1 MHVEKYDKLC
11 YTESEKR
18 DNMLLKIVS
27 FIASIILM
35 FTPSVAVPEK
45 SNVLVETLHNI
56 SESRTADEIN
66 GANGT
71 RFYIQR
77 PKADKLNEINASD
90 FGLSEDNAD
99 NFEAFQS
106 ALNYCSQHPQTKLVI
121 DKGTYY
127 FRSLNGLDA
136 NNCTDLLIEGS
147 DATFV
152 FSSTG
157 YKFFIRNSNCVE
169 IRNLNF
175 DWNWAESP
183 LASVI
188 TVQNSNPDTNT
199 VDLVFRNAEYCNESN
214 RLMAITQCDPETYTF
229 GAKSSSK
236 ENYLYQD
243 ATAIVSVQKI
253 STNTLRIIHN
263 GCIDNFENGET
274 YILRHYVYDGTIFNL
289 RDYSKN
295 LTFDNVNIYGSPGMA
310 YICEGNCSHFQIIN
324 SFVGVNPEY
333 KNSRCVSLTA
343 DAIHIVNT
351 NGYFNISGC
360 DISGMG
366 DDAVN
371 VHDGLGYVSAVNGN
385 TLTLI
390 ASAMR
395 LEAGDTLAFK
405 NNKFE
410 NTDITA
416 KIVSVKVLEG
426 IAKEVIVESVS
437 ESVTAGWTA
446 YSTECNSSNYVVR
459 NNYFHENRARGLLL
473 QSSNGLCEN
482 NRFYKTMAQ
491 AIKIVMD
498 IEPTLWQEGTGV
510 DNLIIRNNTFEKC
523 NFSDWGSVIEIGTNI
538 AGKSAETAV
547 FTNIEITSNTFKDI
561 PSMLMRANNVN
572 GLIFSR
578 NTVDIGGIFDKVN
591 LQGKNY
597 FGKYCNNVGYSD
609 NKYID
614 GGFLDNK
621 KTAQAES
628 ISVWAEVN
636 SQL

>member
-1 MHVEKYDKLC
+1 
-11 YTESEKR
+11 
-18 DNMLLKIVS
+18 
-27 FIASIILM
+27 M
-35 FTPSVAVPEK
+35 FAPSGALPEK
-45 SNVLVETLHNI
+45 GDVLVETLDKL
-56 SESRTADEIN
+56 SENRTADEIN

-77 PKADKLNEINASD
+77 PKADKLNEVNAAD

-106 ALNYCSQHPQTKLVI
+106 ALNYCSQHPQTKLII

-127 FRSLNGLDA
+127 FRSTNSLDA

-147 DATFV
+147 GATFV

-157 YKFFIRNSNCVE
+157 YRFFVRNSDCVE

-175 DWNWAESP
+175 DWNWSESP
-183 LASVI
+183 LASVV
-188 TVQNSNPDTNT
+188 TVQNSSPDTHT
-199 VDLVFRNAEYCNESN
+199 LDLVFKNTEYCIEGN
-214 RLMAITQCDPETYTF
+214 RLMAITQCDPEAFTF
-229 GAKSSSK
+229 GAKHSSK
-236 ENYLYQD
+236 EVYLYQD
-243 ATAIVSVQKI
+243 ATAVKSVEKI
-253 STNTLRIIHN
+253 SDSTLHITHN
-263 GCIDNFENGET
+263 GCMDNFENGET
-274 YILRHYVYDGTIFNL
+274 YILRHYVYDGTIFNI

-295 LTFDNVNIYGSPGMA
+295 ITFDNVSIYGSSGMA

-324 SFVGVNPEY
+324 SFIGVNPEH
-333 KNSRCVSLTA
+333 KNKRCVSLTA

-351 NGYFNISGC
+351 DGCFNISGC

-371 VHDGLGYVSAVNGN
+371 VHDGLGYISAVNGN

-405 NNKFE
+405 NDKFE
-410 NTDITA
+410 NTASTA
-416 KIVSVKVLEG
+416 KIVSVKALDW
-426 IAKEVIVESVS
+426 ITKEVVFESLP
-437 ESVTAGWTA
+437 ESVTEGWTA
-446 YSTECNSSNYVVR
+446 YNTECNSGNYVIR

-482 NRFYKTMAQ
+482 NRFFKTMAQ
-491 AIKIVMD
+491 AIKVVMD

-547 FTNIEITSNTFKDI
+547 FTNVEITSNTFKDI
-561 PSMLMRANNVN
+561 PSRLMMVNNVN
-572 GLIFSR
+572 CLVFGG
-578 NTVDIGGIFDKVN
+578 NTVDAGEFFDKTN
-591 LQGKNY
+591 LQGKAY
-597 FGKYCNNVGYSD
+597 FGKYCNNIDYYD
-609 NKYID
+609 NEYID
-614 GGFLDNK
+614 GGFLDSK
-621 KTAQAES
+621 KIAQTDS
-628 ISVWAEVN
+628 ISVWAAVN

>member
-1 MHVEKYDKLC
+1 
-11 YTESEKR
+11 
-18 DNMLLKIVS
+18 MLLKIVS
-27 FIASIILM
+27 FIASIILI
-35 FTPSVAVPEK
+35 FTPSVAAPEK
-45 SNVLVETLHNI
+45 GDVLIETLACTN
-56 SESRTADEIN
+56 ESRTADKID

-71 RFYIQR
+71 TFYIQR
-77 PKADKLNEINASD
+77 PNADKLNTVNASD
-90 FGLSEDNAD
+90 FGLSENNED

-127 FRSLNGLDA
+127 FRSTNGLDA

-157 YKFFIRNSNCVE
+157 YKFFIRNSDCVE

-175 DWNWAESP
+175 DWNWEESP
-183 LASVI
+183 LASVV
-188 TVQNSNPDTNT
+188 TVQNSNPDSDTIE
-199 VDLVFRNAEYCNESN
+199 LVFKKAEYCSESN
-214 RLMAITQCDPETYTF
+214 RLTAITQCDPETFTF
-229 GAKSSSK
+229 GAKHSSK
-236 ENYLYQD
+236 EVYLYQD
-243 ATAIVSVQKI
+243 TTAVKSVQKI
-253 STNTLRIIHN
+253 SGNTLRVTHN
-263 GCIDNFENGET
+263 GCMDNFENGET
-274 YILRHYVYDGTIFNL
+274 YILRHYVYDGTIFNI

-295 LTFDNVNIYGSPGMA
+295 ITFDNISIFGSSGMA
-310 YICEGNCSHFQIIN
+310 YICEGSCSHFQIIN
-324 SFVGVNPEY
+324 SFVGVNP
-333 KNSRCVSLTA
+333 KHKDSRCVSLTA

-351 NGYFNISGC
+351 NGCFNISGC

-405 NNKFE
+405 NEKFE
-410 NTDITA
+410 NTDFTA
-416 KIVSVKVLEG
+416 KIVSVKALDL
-426 IAKEVIVESVS
+426 ITKEIVVESLS
-437 ESVTAGWTA
+437 ERVTAGWTA
-446 YSTECNSSNYVVR
+446 YNTECNSGNYVIR

-491 AIKIVMD
+491 AIKVVMD

-547 FTNIEITSNTFKDI
+547 FTNIEITANQFTDI
-561 PSMLMRANNVN
+561 PSRLMSANNIN
-572 GLIFSR
+572 GLVFSR
-578 NTVDIGGIFDKVN
+578 NNVDIGEFFDKTN
-591 LQGKNY
+591 LQGRVY
-597 FGKYCNNVGYSD
+597 FGKYCNNVNYYD
-609 NKYID
+609 NEYID
-614 GGFLDNK
+614 GGFLGSK
-621 KTAQAES
+621 KTVQADS

-636 SQL
+636 SQLN

>member
-1 MHVEKYDKLC
+1 
-11 YTESEKR
+11 
-18 DNMLLKIVS
+18 MLIKIVS

-35 FTPSVAVPEK
+35 FTPSVAMPEK
-45 SNVLVETLHNI
+45 PDVLVETLDNL
-56 SESRTADEIN
+56 SENRTADKIN

-77 PKADKLNEINASD
+77 PKADKLNEVNAAD
-90 FGLSEDNAD
+90 FGLSEENED
-99 NFEAFQS
+99 NFAAFQS
-106 ALNYCSQHPQTKLVI
+106 ALNYCSQNPQTKLVI
-121 DKGTYY
+121 DKGTYC
-127 FRSLNGLDA
+127 FRSTNSLDA

-157 YKFFIRNSNCVE
+157 YKFFIRNSDCVE
-169 IRNLNF
+169 FRNLNF

-183 LASVI
+183 LASVV
-188 TVQNSNPDTNT
+188 TVQNSNPDADSI
-199 VDLVFRNAEYCNESN
+199 DLVFKNAEYCNENN

-229 GAKSSSK
+229 GAKCSSK
-236 ENYLYQD
+236 EVYFYQD
-243 ATAIVSVQKI
+243 ATAVKSVQKI
-253 STNTLRIIHN
+253 SDNTLRVTHN
-263 GCIDNFENGET
+263 GCMDNFESGEK
-274 YILRHYVYDGTIFNL
+274 YILRHYVYDGTIFNI

-295 LTFDNVNIYGSPGMA
+295 ITFDNVSIYGSPGMA

-324 SFVGVNPEY
+324 SFVGINPEH
-333 KNSRCVSLTA
+333 KDHRCVSLTA

-351 NGYFNISGC
+351 DGCFNISGC

-385 TLTLI
+385 ALTLI

-405 NNKFE
+405 NDKFE
-410 NTDITA
+410 NTNTTA
-416 KIVSVKVLEG
+416 KIVSVKALEG
-426 IAKEVIVESVS
+426 ITKEVVVESLS

-446 YSTECNSSNYVVR
+446 YNTECNSGNYVIK

-491 AIKIVMD
+491 AIKVVMD

-523 NFSDWGSVIEIGTNI
+523 NYSDWGSVIEIGTNI
-538 AGKSAETAV
+538 AGESAETSV
-547 FTNIEITSNTFKDI
+547 FTNIEIASNTFRDM
-561 PSMLMRANNVN
+561 PSRLMRANNVN
-572 GLIFSR
+572 GLVFSG
-578 NTVDIGGIFDKVN
+578 NTVDVGVFFDKVN
-591 LQGKNY
+591 LQGKIQM
-597 FGKYCNNVGYSD
+597 FIYCSNIAYSD
-609 NKYID
+609 NNFIN
-614 GGFLDNK
+614 GGFLDDK
-621 KTAQAES
+621 KIVQTES
-628 ISVWAEVN
+628 ASVWAEVN